1 MALNLFHRKEVTSDK
16 PGRISWGRGRPRSQ
30 LLLHFVKCMRC
41 LVANSLL
48 NVRVYSHRWLAPSE
62 LAVHG
67 PMHGHFFFAM
77 SDVLQRVRARQIPW
91 TEWQFLWCCWPFS
104 ATDEKMRF
112 FLSPPPRFRA
122 HQRRTWKNA
131 RAKPK
136 DGILCSWFFCI
147 EISSLRE
154 KGRLQHYGKGRQNSE
169 RSGNKHNLQSSES
182 CGSL

>member
-1 MALNLFHRKEVTSDK
+1 MALSLFHRKEVTSDK

-67 PMHGHFFFAM
+67 PVHGHFFFAM
-77 SDVLQRVRARQIPW
+77 SDVLQGVRARQLPW

-104 ATDEKMRF
+104 ATDGKNEIF
-112 FLSPPPRFRA
+112 FYHLLQDSGLIKEEPERMQEPN
-122 HQRRTWKNA
+122 QRME
-131 RAKPK
+131 
-136 DGILCSWFFCI
+136 FCVAG
-147 EISSLRE
+147 SSAL
-154 KGRLQHYGKGRQNSE
+154 KHRL
-169 RSGNKHNLQSSES
+169 
-182 CGSL
+182 